1 LQRAFERENWK
12 KLSKEAF
19 WHARR
24 LVSYR
29 WWRGNS
35 NGVLPEGYDPESI
48 ANEAVAEL
56 FNGKCRLKPDYKRE
70 ELGYELRRLVY
81 NQVHR
86 FQRRKETLLVRNEV
100 DLTPAP
106 LRERGRSIVEA
117 VPGTDER
124 PDEQAIRN
132 EGWVLIRR
140 FMGEFSAFLGAEPEL
155 RELFECICGGCE
167 KREEI
172 AERLG
177 IKVRAVTNARKRLD
191 RRLDEFGAGH
201 PEYPREFIEEMK
213 RV

>member
-1 LQRAFERENWK
+1 
-12 KLSKEAF
+12 
-19 WHARR
+19 
-24 LVSYR
+24 
-29 WWRGNS
+29 
-35 NGVLPEGYDPESI
+35 VLPEGYDAESI

-106 LRERGRSIVEA
+106 LREQGRSIVEA

-132 EGWVLIRR
+132 EGWLIIRR
-140 FMGEFSAFLGAEPEL
+140 FMREFSAFLAAEPEL
-155 RELFECICGGCE
+155 RGLFECICGGFE